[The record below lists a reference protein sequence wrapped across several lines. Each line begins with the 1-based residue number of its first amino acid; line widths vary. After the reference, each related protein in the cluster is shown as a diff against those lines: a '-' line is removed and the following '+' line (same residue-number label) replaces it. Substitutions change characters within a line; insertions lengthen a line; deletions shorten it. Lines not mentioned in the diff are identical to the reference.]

1 MASLIV
7 YLQVKTN
14 KKNFIIEALLEE
26 NKYIIH
32 TTCLPENNKC
42 NKEIIYEL
50 SKFFHKRKD
59 EIVIIKG
66 LKSKNKIVKISNVNE
81 NLF

>member
-1 MASLIV
+1 MDSLII

-14 KKNFIIEALLEE
+14 KKNFIIEPLLEE

-42 NKEIIYEL
+42 NKEIIEKL
-50 SKFFHKRKD
+50 SKFFKKRKD
-59 EIVIIKG
+59 EIYIIKG
-66 LKSKNKIVKISNVNE
+66 LKSKNKIIKI
-81 NLF
+81 LL